1 MFDMKTNMISRV
13 ASLQK
18 LVDFQDKNVIKV
30 ITGIRRCG
38 KSVLLQ
44 QFRDH
49 LVSSGIDPDKIILIN
64 FESLQYENIK
74 NYRTFYDH
82 IKNLIRQGRYYILL
96 DEIQVVEH
104 WEKTIAS
111 FQVDFD
117 CDIYI
122 TGSNAFLMSSELA
135 TLLAGRYV
143 EIHVFPL
150 SFKEYI
156 SDQQED
162 PQVLFRDY
170 IKYGGFPGLIEF
182 EKREDLAKGYL
193 DGIYNTVVVKDILSR
208 YSFQNI
214 SLLNT
219 ILKFMIDNV
228 GNLVSANNIAD
239 YLSSNGQKTHV
250 DTVLNYLDAFENA
263 FILYKAERYNL
274 KGKRILRSP
283 HKFYIVDSGIR
294 NTILGFRDLDIGRVL
309 ENVVFLELKRRG
321 FEVRV
326 GVDDQFEIDFIAT
339 KDNEKLYIQTALSL
353 ADEKVKNRELQG
365 LLSTKDN
372 YRKILLSMDFHV
384 NEEIEGVRIQNIIDF
399 LLN

>member
-1 MFDMKTNMISRV
+1 MYNMKTNMISRV
-13 ASLQK
+13 ACLQK
-18 LVDFQDKNVIKV
+18 LVDFQDKQVIKV

-49 LVSSGIDPDKIILIN
+49 LVSSGVDPEKIILIN
-64 FESLQYENIK
+64 FESLQYENII

-82 IKNLIRQGRYYILL
+82 IHTQIRQGRYYLLL

-104 WEKTIAS
+104 WEKAIAS

-122 TGSNAFLMSSELA
+122 TGSNAFLMSSELS

-156 SDQQED
+156 SHQQEN
-162 PQVLFRDY
+162 PQMLFRDY
-170 IKYGGFPGLIEF
+170 VKYGGFPGLIEF
-182 EKREDLAKGYL
+182 EKREDLAKDYL

-208 YSFQNI
+208 NSFQNI

-250 DTVLNYLDAFENA
+250 DTVLNYLDAFEDA
-263 FILYKAERYNL
+263 YILYKAERYNL

-309 ENVVFLELKRRG
+309 ENIVFLELKRRG
-321 FEVRV
+321 YDVRV

-339 KDNEKLYIQTALSL
+339 RDNEKLYIQTTLSL

-372 YRKILLSMDFHV
+372 YRKILLSMDFHI
-384 NEEIEGVRIQNIIDF
+384 NEEIEGVSIQNIIDF

>member
-64 FESLQYENIK
+64 FESLQYENIT